1 MVWEQMIQSRRQ
13 LATTRLKRLFMTSRQ
28 IMRLRICQ
36 HQPVWF
42 FFLAISACENSHV
55 NVNKNKK
62 IKLLRSHLNMLGI
75 FKDWLS
81 FDSRTATILIV
92 TPKL

>member
-42 FFLAISACENSHV
+42 FAWQSVLVKSPMSMGI
-55 NVNKNKK
+55 K
-62 IKLLRSHLNMLGI
+62 IKNYNYSGL
-75 FKDWLS
+75 
-81 FDSRTATILIV
+81 ILICLGFL
-92 TPKL
+92 KIG